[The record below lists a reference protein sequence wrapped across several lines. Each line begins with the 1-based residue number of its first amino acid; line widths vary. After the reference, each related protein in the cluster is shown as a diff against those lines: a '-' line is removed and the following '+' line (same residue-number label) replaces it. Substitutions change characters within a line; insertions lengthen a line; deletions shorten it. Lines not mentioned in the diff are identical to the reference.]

1 VRKDNELRSA
11 GQESV
16 ELVESQAA
24 IVLYVQY
31 PYAGTR
37 ALCHQLPR
45 NQTRVMLR
53 YGKDH
58 FVSGTEVSA
67 PPGCGLEVDGFRRA
81 ARPHDFF
88 RSSRIHKFCNLLP
101 GLLIQRR
108 ASPGE
113 GVEGWRGVRVLVQIE
128 ICQAV
133 NNSTRPLRRRSTVQV
148 NQGVSIDSLCQH
160 RKLCTK
166 RFRVQ

>member
-1 VRKDNELRSA
+1 MRKDNELRSA

-31 PYAGTR
+31 SYAGTR
-37 ALCHQLPR
+37 ALCRQLPR

-67 PPGCGLEVDGFRRA
+67 PQDAATRLMASVVPRVHTISSGPRA
-81 ARPHDFF
+81 FTNFATFSLAFCYNAAHLRARVW
-88 RSSRIHKFCNLLP
+88 RV
-101 GLLIQRR
+101 
-108 ASPGE
+108 GE
-113 GVEGWRGVRVLVQIE
+113 GFAFS
-128 ICQAV
+128 C
-133 NNSTRPLRRRSTVQV
+133 
-148 NQGVSIDSLCQH
+148 
-160 RKLCTK
+160 K
-166 RFRVQ
+166 